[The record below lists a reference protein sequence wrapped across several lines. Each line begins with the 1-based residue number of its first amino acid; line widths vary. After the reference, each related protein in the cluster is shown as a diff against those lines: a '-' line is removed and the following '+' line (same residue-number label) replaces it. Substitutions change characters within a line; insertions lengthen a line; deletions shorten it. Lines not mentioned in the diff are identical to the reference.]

1 MINLH
6 SFILL
11 LALNFLLY
19 FQIEQSRAITLFT
32 FSKISQEKKLK
43 NRTKF
48 FYEKNLSVK
57 IINII
62 NVCLS
67 IKKKQNGR

>member
-32 FSKISQEKKLK
+32 FSKISQEKKK
-43 NRTKF
+43 V
-48 FYEKNLSVK
+48 E
-57 IINII
+57 
-62 NVCLS
+62 
-67 IKKKQNGR
+67 KQNKIFL